1 MSRPLRLPKNTCG
14 GKLVDMSFPQLL
26 IGIGLVAVGTT
37 LYNAMRRRYR
47 QLHEYL
53 EQASP
58 VPLEIVHMK
67 KVGRGVNAAPSY
79 WVEVNP
85 SDQPPATLQ
94 VPKSVYDSY
103 RKRDTIDLYEYPG
116 SSRLVHPEFPGGRIG
131 SLGSLGRVV
140 GLIGVVVIF
149 ISFA

>member
-1 MSRPLRLPKNTCG
+1 M
-14 GKLVDMSFPQLL
+14 DMRFPQLL
-26 IGIGLVAVGTT
+26 IGIGLVALGTT

-67 KVGRGVNAAPSY
+67 KVGGGVNAAPSY

-116 SSRLVHPEFPGGRIG
+116 RE
-131 SLGSLGRVV
+131 LGELGEGEWL
-140 GLIGVVVIF
+140 GLIGVVVVIF
-149 ISFA
+149 LSFA